1 MKTFDYNKYLQNNPL
16 LKEFDDEE
24 GSGFSYE
31 YKEGPGASPQE
42 IARTIKQFQSDT
54 FTWNKLAKNDF
65 YSMAQGQS
73 ADIKSDYYPEWKRSD
88 FEQVIAALEGGSTSM
103 NEAIGQDN
111 DYKKAAL
118 ELVTLAK
125 NLISR
130 AGESLVMNSEVKKAS
145 MITDEDGLS
154 KLYYHLQDVLGEL
167 IGSEA
172 RAFTREAK
180 KIIVNKYGITMTD
193 EYGSSMKWR

>member
-1 MKTFDYNKYLQNNPL
+1 MKPFDYNKYLKNNPL
-16 LKEFDDEE
+16 LKE
-24 GSGFSYE
+24 
-31 YKEGPGASPQE
+31 GAE
-42 IARTIKQFQSDT
+42 KDIELDI
-54 FTWNKLAKNDF
+54 N
-65 YSMAQGQS
+65 S
-73 ADIKSDYYPEWKRSD
+73 ADQITLKGKPLDSDKLGTDKKYTDIILKAPDNAFMYKGKPASITAVDMNDGYTDEPK
-88 FEQVIAALEGGSTSM
+88 IYLTII
-103 NEAIGQDN
+103 NEAIGQEN
-111 DYKKAAL
+111 NYKKAAL

-145 MITDEDGLS
+145 MITGEDGLS

-180 KIIVNKYGITMTD
+180 KIIVDKYGITMTD
-193 EYGSSMKWR
+193 EYGSPMKWR

>member
-1 MKTFDYNKYLQNNPL
+1 M
-16 LKEFDDEE
+16 
-24 GSGFSYE
+24 
-31 YKEGPGASPQE
+31 
-42 IARTIKQFQSDT
+42 
-54 FTWNKLAKNDF
+54 AKNDF
-65 YSMAQGQS
+65 YSMAQGES

-103 NEAIGQDN
+103 NEALGQEN
-111 DYKKAAL
+111 NYKKAAL

-193 EYGSSMKWR
+193 EYGSPMKWR